1 MGMHEKSPILGV
13 GIDRMSLDAA
23 VLESQA
29 AIRRQRPPLT
39 FACANPHS
47 LSVAQDDAHFR
58 SALNSTD
65 IVVVDGIGLSV
76 MARLAR
82 VPVGPRITGP
92 DFFHTLMH
100 TLEHSGG
107 ARVFFF
113 GSTLQVLDR
122 VSRRFKEEYPRLT
135 LCGTLS
141 PPFGTWSAEENAAMV
156 STINSAKPDV
166 LWVGMTAPKQEKWV
180 MDHRAGLNV
189 PVIGSVG
196 AVFDFFAGTQPRAPA
211 WVRVLG
217 LEWVFRLMS
226 EPRRLWR
233 RYLISSMKFVLL
245 MLRHE
250 VFRLRPSRDGAQT

>member
-1 MGMHEKSPILGV
+1 MAVHQKSPILGV
-13 GIDRMSLDAA
+13 RIDRMSLDAA
-23 VLESQA
+23 VRESRA
-29 AIRRQRPPLT
+29 AIQRQRPPLT

-47 LSVAQDDAHFR
+47 LSVAQEDTHFR
-58 SALNSTD
+58 NALNSTD

-92 DFFHTLMH
+92 DFFQALMRAS
-100 TLEHSGG
+100 EHSGG

-113 GSTLQVLDR
+113 GSTPQVLDR
-122 VSRRFKEEYPRLT
+122 LSRRFKEEYPQLT

-141 PPFGTWSAEENAAMV
+141 PPFGAWSAEENTAMV
-156 STINSAKPDV
+156 SKINAAKPDV

-180 MDHRAGLNV
+180 MDHRAALSV
-189 PVIGSVG
+189 PVTGSIG

-211 WVRVLG
+211 WVRGLG
-217 LEWVFRLMS
+217 MEWVFRLMS

-233 RYLISSMKFVLL
+233 RYLVSSMKFVLL
-245 MLRHE
+245 MLWRE
-250 VFRLRPSRDGAQT
+250 VLHIGAPRSGAQT